1 MNKKL
6 IGSAGALAAVA
17 VVVLAANRR
26 HAEAPVAPTP
36 RVVAEAPVG
45 LKAPPVTTPAAE
57 EPPADGM
64 EVTQTLKG
72 KDFQLEVTAPPIETV
87 RYLSI
92 TMENGQA
99 IDKVQSLH
107 GSEASPISDNTFAPG
122 HTFSLRS
129 LIPGDVREQ
138 IVCKGTQMLSRG
150 EGMLGHYMMYRIE
163 GDTLRELIQVI
174 VERDRED
181 GNGPPPQKLKATVEE
196 TMRDGQPAIIYRV
209 KVEKQPERTI
219 IFHWNGK
226 IFEDPTGE
234 YAKIESEYNP

>member
-6 IGSAGALAAVA
+6 TALATALA
-17 VVVLAANRR
+17 VVVLLLVVNRR
-26 HAEAPVAPTP
+26 HGDAAVPPTP

-45 LKAPPVTTPAAE
+45 PKAPAVAAPAAE
-57 EPPADGM
+57 EPPAEGM

-92 TMENGQA
+92 TMDNGQQ
-99 IDKVQSLH
+99 IDKIQSLH
-107 GSEASPISDNTFAPG
+107 GSEPSDMSNDTFAPG
-122 HTFSLRS
+122 HTFSLTS
-129 LIPGDVREQ
+129 LIPGDAREQ

-150 EGMLGHYMMYRIE
+150 EGMLGHYMVYRIE

-174 VERDRED
+174 IQRDRED

-209 KVEKQPERTI
+209 KVEKKPERTI
-219 IFHWNGK
+219 VFRWNGK
-226 IFEDPTGE
+226 IFEDPSGE